1 MQASLRSVVPMPL
14 IVPSKAPS
22 TPLGSFSCAWNITK
36 QIHAHRAWNSSLTK
50 CVGRAFTAMATHQ
63 TFSVWTEFLL
73 RPENRRFAEANPML
87 WHRTLLGYMSTRWDG
102 HKKLKVL
109 TDSYRFAQD
118 HPGPLLD
125 SLLEQKNVGFTF
137 AEVPLGEEAGTIR
150 YVLASDDRFRREGE
164 WTLRV
169 VCDELGGEL
178 CSIAFSVEEI
188 DGQWVAYAGAIQG
201 GSGANEATIKASA
214 KAMHG
219 VRAKAMAIFALQEV
233 VSALGFARLLG
244 AGNSIQM
251 SNAKHLIHVPWNKI
265 SFNYDGMWAEADG
278 QPAEEGWFELPLRE
292 VRRTREEI
300 KANKRPLYARR
311 YALFDQLQEA
321 VTKGLG
327 AR

>member
-1 MQASLRSVVPMPL
+1 MPL
-14 IVPSKAPS
+14 IVPSKAPAS
-22 TPLGSFSCAWNITK
+22 PLGSFTCAWNITK
-36 QIHAHRAWNSSLTK
+36 QIHAHRAWNSILAK

-63 TFSVWTEFLL
+63 AFSVWTEFLL

-109 TDSYRFAQD
+109 TDSYRFAQA

-125 SLLEQKNVGFTF
+125 ALLARKNIGFPF
-137 AEVPLGEEAGTIR
+137 AEVPLGEESGTIR
-150 YVLASDDRFRREGE
+150 YVLVSDDRFRREGE

-169 VCDELGGEL
+169 VCDQLGGEL
-178 CSIAFSVEEI
+178 CSIAFAVEEI

-201 GSGANEATIKASA
+201 GSGANEVTIKASA
-214 KAMHG
+214 KAMYG

-233 VSALGFARLLG
+233 VSTLGFARLLG
-244 AGNSIQM
+244 AGNAIQM
-251 SNAKHLIHVPWNKI
+251 SNAKHMIHVPWNKI
-265 SFNYDGMWAEADG
+265 SFNYDEMWAEADG
-278 QPAEEGWFELPLRE
+278 QPAAEGWFELPLRE

-321 VTKGLG
+321 VAKGLG

>member
-1 MQASLRSVVPMPL
+1 MSLL
-14 IVPSKAPS
+14 APSKAPT
-22 TPLGSFSCAWNITK
+22 TPFGSFACAWDLSK
-36 QIHAHRAWNSSLTK
+36 QIHAGRAWNSSLTK
-50 CVGRAFTAMATHQ
+50 CVGRAFTAMATHGS
-63 TFSVWTEFLL
+63 FSAWVEFLL
-73 RPENRRFAEANPML
+73 RPENKRFAEANPML
-87 WHRTLLGYMSTRWDG
+87 WHRTLLGYLSTRWDG
-102 HKKLKVL
+102 QRKLKVL
-109 TDSYRFAQD
+109 RDSYRFAEA

-125 SLLEQKNVGFTF
+125 SLLEKKPQGFTF
-137 AEVPLGEEAGTIR
+137 AEVALGEESGSIR
-150 YVLASDDRFRREGE
+150 FALTSDDRFRREGE

-169 VCDELGGEL
+169 SCDQIGGEL

-188 DGQWVAYAGAIQG
+188 EGKWVAYAGAIQG
-201 GSGANEATIKASA
+201 GSGANEVTIKASA

-219 VRAKAMAIFALQEV
+219 VRAKAMAIFALQEL
-233 VSALGFARLLG
+233 VSSLGFARLLG

-251 SNAKHLIHVPWNKI
+251 SNAKHMIHVPWNKI

-278 QPAEEGWFELPLRE
+278 KAAEDGWFELPLRE

-321 VTKGLG
+321 VAKGLS

>member
-1 MQASLRSVVPMPL
+1 MPL
-14 IVPSKAPS
+14 IVPFQSPS
-22 TPLGSFSCAWNITK
+22 SPLGSFACAWRLTK
-36 QIHAHRAWNSSLTK
+36 QIHAERAWNSILAK
-50 CVGRAFTAMATHQ
+50 CVGRAFTAMATHRS
-63 TFSVWTEFLL
+63 FSAWVGFLI
-73 RPENRRFAEANPML
+73 RAENRPFAEANPML

-109 TDSYRFAQD
+109 TDCYRFAQS
-118 HPGPLLD
+118 HPGPLQD
-125 SLLEQKNVGFTF
+125 SLLGKKNEAFTF
-137 AEVPLGEEAGTIR
+137 AEVPLGDESGTIR
-150 YVLASDDRFRREGE
+150 YVLVSDDRFRREGE

-169 VCDELGGEL
+169 VCDQLGGEL

-201 GSGANEATIKASA
+201 GSGANEVTIKASA

-233 VSALGFARLLG
+233 VSTLGFARLLG
-244 AGNSIQM
+244 AGNAIQM
-251 SNAKHLIHVPWNKI
+251 SNAKHMIHVPWNKI

-278 QPAEEGWFELPLRE
+278 KPAEEGWFELPLRE

-311 YALFDQLQEA
+311 YALFDQLQAA
-321 VTKGLG
+321 VAKGLG
-327 AR
+327 PR

>member
-1 MQASLRSVVPMPL
+1 MPL
-14 IVPSKAPS
+14 NLPTQAPRS
-22 TPLGSFSCAWNITK
+22 PLGSFVCAWSLTR
-36 QIHAHRAWNSSLTK
+36 QIHAHRAWNSIATK
-50 CVGRAFTAMATHQ
+50 CVGRAFTALATHRS
-63 TFSVWTEFLL
+63 FSAWVAFLL
-73 RPENRRFAEANPML
+73 RPENRPFAEANPML
-87 WHRTLLGYMSTRWDG
+87 WHRTLLGYLSTRWDG
-102 HKKLKVL
+102 AKKVKVL
-109 TDSYRFAQD
+109 TDSYRFAQA

-125 SLLEQKNVGFTF
+125 CLLGRKNVGFTF
-137 AEVPLGEEAGTIR
+137 AEVPLGEESGTIR
-150 YVLASDDRFRREGE
+150 FALASDDRFRREGE

-169 VCDELGGEL
+169 FCDQIGGEL

-188 DGQWVAYAGAIQG
+188 DGKWVAYAGAIQG

-233 VSALGFARLLG
+233 VSTLGFGRLLG

-251 SNAKHLIHVPWNKI
+251 SNAKHMIHVPWNKI

-278 QPAEEGWFELPLRE
+278 QPAEDGWFELPLRE

-321 VTKGLG
+321 VAKGLSG
-327 AR
+327 R

>member
-1 MQASLRSVVPMPL
+1 
-14 IVPSKAPS
+14 
-22 TPLGSFSCAWNITK
+22 
-36 QIHAHRAWNSSLTK
+36 
-50 CVGRAFTAMATHQ
+50 MATHRS
-63 TFSVWTEFLL
+63 FSAWVGFLL
-73 RPENRRFAEANPML
+73 KPENRPFAEANPML
-87 WHRTLLGYMSTRWDG
+87 WHRTLLGYLSTRWNG
-102 HKKLKVL
+102 QKKVKVL
-109 TDSYRFAQD
+109 TDSYRFAQA

-125 SLLEQKNVGFTF
+125 ALLARKNVGYTF
-137 AEVPLGEEAGTIR
+137 AKVPLGDESGTIR
-150 YVLASDDRFRREGE
+150 YVLVSDDRFRREGE

-169 VCDELGGEL
+169 VCNRLGGEL
-178 CSIAFSVEEI
+178 CSIAFAVEEI
-188 DGQWVAYAGAIQG
+188 DGKWIAYAGAIQG

-233 VSALGFARLLG
+233 VSALGFTRLLG
-244 AGNSIQM
+244 AGNAIQM

-278 QPAEEGWFELPLRE
+278 QPAEDGWFELPLRE

-300 KANKRPLYARR
+300 KANKRPLYVRR

-321 VTKGLG
+321 VAKGLA

>member
-1 MQASLRSVVPMPL
+1 MPL
-14 IVPSKAPS
+14 TIPSKAPHS
-22 TPLGSFSCAWNITK
+22 PLGSFACAWNLSK
-36 QIHAHRAWNSSLTK
+36 QIHAESAWNDSLTK
-50 CVGRAFTAMATHQ
+50 CIGRACTALATH
-63 TFSVWTEFLL
+63 TSFAAWIEFLL
-73 RPENRRFAEANPML
+73 RPESRRFTEANPML
-87 WHRTLLGYMSTRWDG
+87 WHRTLLGYKSTHWDG
-102 HKKLKVL
+102 QKKLKVL
-109 TDSYRFAQD
+109 RDSYRFAQN

-125 SLLEQKNVGFTF
+125 CLLGQKNLGYSF

-150 YVLASDDRFRREGE
+150 LALASDDRFRREGE

-169 VCDELGGEL
+169 FCDQIGGEL

-188 DGQWVAYAGAIQG
+188 DGQWIAYAGAIQG
-201 GSGANEATIKASA
+201 GSGANELTIKASA

-233 VSALGFARLLG
+233 VSSLGITRLLG

-251 SNAKHLIHVPWNKI
+251 SNAKHMIHVPWNKI
-265 SFNYDGMWAEADG
+265 SFNYDGMWVEADG
-278 QPAEEGWFELPLRE
+278 KPAENGWFQLPLRE

-321 VTKGLG
+321 VAKGLQ

>member
-1 MQASLRSVVPMPL
+1 MSLL
-14 IVPSKAPS
+14 APSKAPS
-22 TPLGSFSCAWNITK
+22 SPLSSFACAWDLTR
-36 QIHAHRAWNSSLTK
+36 QIHTGRAWNSMLTK
-50 CVGRAFTAMATHQ
+50 CVGRAFTAMATHAS
-63 TFSVWTEFLL
+63 FSAWVGFLL

-87 WHRTLLGYMSTRWDG
+87 WHRTLLGYLSTRWDG
-102 HKKLKVL
+102 KKKLKVL
-109 TDSYRFAQD
+109 SDSYRFAEA
-118 HPGPLLD
+118 HPGPLLA
-125 SLLEQKNVGFTF
+125 SLLEKKPQGITF
-137 AEVPLGEEAGTIR
+137 AEVPLGEESGTIR
-150 YVLASDDRFRREGE
+150 FSLISDDRFRREGE
-164 WTLRV
+164 WTIRV
-169 VCDELGGEL
+169 SCDQIGGEL

-188 DGQWVAYAGAIQG
+188 EGRWVAYAGAIQG

-219 VRAKAMAIFALQEV
+219 VRAKAMAIFALQEL
-233 VSALGFARLLG
+233 VSALGFSRLLG

-251 SNAKHLIHVPWNKI
+251 SNAKHMIRVPWNKI

-278 QPAEEGWFELPLRE
+278 QPAEDGWFELPLRE

-321 VTKGLG
+321 VAKGLA

>member
-1 MQASLRSVVPMPL
+1 MPL
-14 IVPSKAPS
+14 LVPTQPPS
-22 TPLGSFSCAWNITK
+22 SPFGSFACAWSLTR
-36 QIHAHRAWNSSLTK
+36 QIHAERAWNSIATK
-50 CVGRAFTAMATHQ
+50 CVGRAFTALATHRS
-63 TFSVWTEFLL
+63 FSAWVAFLL
-73 RPENRRFAEANPML
+73 RPENRPFAEANPML
-87 WHRTLLGYMSTRWDG
+87 WHRTLLGYLSTRWDG
-102 HKKLKVL
+102 ARKVKVL
-109 TDSYRFAQD
+109 TDSYRFAQA

-125 SLLEQKNVGFTF
+125 CLLGQKNVGFTF
-137 AEVPLGEEAGTIR
+137 AEVPLGEESGTIR
-150 YVLASDDRFRREGE
+150 FALASDDRFRREGE

-169 VCDELGGEL
+169 FCDQIGGEL

-188 DGQWVAYAGAIQG
+188 DGKWVAYAGAIQG

-233 VSALGFARLLG
+233 VSTLGFGRLLG

-251 SNAKHLIHVPWNKI
+251 SNAKHMIHVPWNKI

-278 QPAEEGWFELPLRE
+278 RPAEDGWFELPLRE

-311 YALFDQLQEA
+311 YALFDLLQAA
-321 VTKGLG
+321 VASGLSG
-327 AR
+327 R

>member
-1 MQASLRSVVPMPL
+1 MPL
-14 IVPSKAPS
+14 LVPSQPPS
-22 TPLGSFSCAWNITK
+22 SPFGSFACAWSLTR
-36 QIHAHRAWNSSLTK
+36 QIHAERAWNSIVAK
-50 CVGRAFTAMATHQ
+50 CVGRAFTAMATHRS
-63 TFSVWTEFLL
+63 FSAWVGFLI
-73 RPENRRFAEANPML
+73 RPENRPFAEANPML
-87 WHRTLLGYMSTRWDG
+87 WHRTLLGYLSTRWDG
-102 HKKLKVL
+102 EKKVKVL
-109 TDSYRFAQD
+109 TDSYRFAQA

-125 SLLEQKNVGFTF
+125 CLLGRKNVGFTF
-137 AEVPLGEEAGTIR
+137 AEVPLGEDSGTIR
-150 YVLASDDRFRREGE
+150 FALASDDRFRREGE

-169 VCDELGGEL
+169 FCDQIGGEL

-188 DGQWVAYAGAIQG
+188 DGKWVAYAGAIQG

-233 VSALGFARLLG
+233 VSTLGFSRLLG

-251 SNAKHLIHVPWNKI
+251 SNAKHMIHVPWNKI

-278 QPAEEGWFELPLRE
+278 RPAEAGWFELPLRE

-311 YALFDQLQEA
+311 YALFDQLQAA
-321 VTKGLG
+321 VAKGLSG
-327 AR
+327 R